1 MAVPDEVPSSHVIE
15 RARRLGPL
23 PYSALG
29 RLPEPS
35 LPAEEDLATWAAG
48 ALDEIWYHEGR
59 PDPFTY
65 VDVAAGD
72 GGRARELLRLGPEC
86 LAALRIVLV
95 DEDPVMRER
104 QAEKVSIEA
113 PALTLGPVAPSEDP
127 DEGSRPL
134 PGIGPL
140 ATSLPDLPVL
150 ASASVAVVAA
160 YGWLSRQPSDRC
172 VWKDGAW
179 WEVRLGV
186 VPPADDAL
194 SEILLPLAPDK
205 ADSMDQL
212 AQGRFDGALYKVPIG
227 AVGWLRDALGT
238 AEMGWLL
245 ALDRWTLHDE
255 PVAKSESTGK
265 PADGNVLAGGGPSS
279 VPLDPVPLD
288 QLAMVRRPVDGPV
301 PAVGPL
307 EVVRWRLG

>member
-1 MAVPDEVPSSHVIE
+1 MAVPGEVPSSYGVIE

-29 RLPEPS
+29 RLPEPR
-35 LPAEEDLATWAAG
+35 LPAAEDLAIWAAA
-48 ALDEIWYHEGR
+48 ALDDVWYHEGR

-72 GGRARELLRLGPEC
+72 GTRARELLRLGPEC
-86 LAALRIVLV
+86 LGALRIVLV
-95 DEDPVMRER
+95 DDDPVMRER
-104 QAEKVSIEA
+104 QAEQVSIEA
-113 PALTLGPVAPSEDP
+113 PALTLGPVATSEDP

-150 ASASVAVVAA
+150 ASASVTVVVA
-160 YGWLSRQPSDRC
+160 YGWLGRQPSDHC

-186 VPPADDAL
+186 VPPADDVL
-194 SEILLPLAPDK
+194 SELLLPLAAEK
-205 ADSMDQL
+205 AEAMDQITR
-212 AQGRFDGALYKVPIG
+212 GRFDGALYKVPVG
-227 AVGWLRDALGT
+227 AVRWLRDALGA
-238 AEMGWLL
+238 AERGWLL
-245 ALDRWTLHDE
+245 GLDRWTLHDE
-255 PVAKSESTGK
+255 PVVKSESPGTPG
-265 PADGNVLAGGGPSS
+265 AGNDLAGGQAS
-279 VPLDPVPLD
+279 PVPLD
-288 QLAMVRRPVDGPV
+288 QLATVRRPVDGPV
-301 PAVGPL
+301 SAVGPL